1 VARALEGLSGPNG
14 PAALVDFTTTD
25 SSGPVLL
32 DLYLHPEGIGAV
44 LFHADVMRA
53 CGVPMEVPGS
63 LARATAVVRVAVSF
77 DVVAGPTSLT
87 TEIANVQPTQDELIA
102 FGTDAFERFAIEDL
116 YPRLRTDEG
125 SGHQP
130 ESLLECASHLL
141 GVGRLTEGFILGAQ
155 AQALLERRDSG
166 IGTGIDRPLPPREPT
181 EVPGVSRV
189 RPRDPLVS
197 VIIPTLDRPEMLTRA
212 LESVSRRTF
221 SDLEVIVV
229 NDGGAAPHGV
239 IDRFRDRIGPG
250 DRITLATHDQS
261 RGPSAARNTGV
272 ALARG
277 RYVNFLDD
285 DDRLLP
291 NHLAAL
297 VPVALLGA
305 PIVHGDVRSVVETAA
320 RPLPLATAMIVRYQ
334 FDYREEHY
342 RVDNCFPIQSIL
354 CERELILQAGG
365 FDETIP
371 VLEDWDLWL
380 RVFEIAQPIRV
391 RRMTSEV
398 RQREDRSNLTWRSND
413 VWLEVFAHIYEKTL
427 RFERIDPTLR
437 RERVKNLVSLGEQ
450 RGRAF
455 PRGAVGWLQG
465 DATLPP
471 IEPTNPLAAWGD
483 RQEARSENGR
493 PPAPRPEP
501 SCSIVIPCLNRMDL
515 TKQCLEAL
523 FTVTDGVPYEVIVVD
538 NGSDDGT
545 AEYLSSLGERIRVI
559 SNPENQGFAIAC
571 NQGARA
577 ATGEY
582 VVFLNNDTVPLRG
595 WLRAMVDVV
604 RTEPGVGIVGSK
616 LLFPDRSVQHIGVSM
631 SREFGTPYHIYRGA
645 PEDAPVAS
653 RRRDLNC
660 VTAACMLVR
669 KSEFEEVGGFDEGYR
684 NSFEDIDLCF
694 RMVQRG
700 YRVVYEPA
708 SVLLHLESQTSGRK
722 DHDPHNMRRFVERW
736 SDPSWLDE
744 ERVYAE
750 DGYVI
755 VRSDPPRIRPFLDDD
770 ERVRWMRVAEV
781 QFRAPREGVAALG
794 TLLEPSDWPR
804 ERPILAW
811 GESLCTASGLPGLA
825 ARFRA
830 EHDSLPEDTE
840 LRAGA

>member
-1 VARALEGLSGPNG
+1 
-14 PAALVDFTTTD
+14 
-25 SSGPVLL
+25 
-32 DLYLHPEGIGAV
+32 
-44 LFHADVMRA
+44 
-53 CGVPMEVPGS
+53 
-63 LARATAVVRVAVSF
+63 
-77 DVVAGPTSLT
+77 
-87 TEIANVQPTQDELIA
+87 
-102 FGTDAFERFAIEDL
+102 
-116 YPRLRTDEG
+116 
-125 SGHQP
+125 
-130 ESLLECASHLL
+130 
-141 GVGRLTEGFILGAQ
+141 
-155 AQALLERRDSG
+155 
-166 IGTGIDRPLPPREPT
+166 
-181 EVPGVSRV
+181 
-189 RPRDPLVS
+189 
-197 VIIPTLDRPEMLTRA
+197 
-212 LESVSRRTF
+212 
-221 SDLEVIVV
+221 
-229 NDGGAAPHGV
+229 
-239 IDRFRDRIGPG
+239 
-250 DRITLATHDQS
+250 
-261 RGPSAARNTGV
+261 
-272 ALARG
+272 
-277 RYVNFLDD
+277 
-285 DDRLLP
+285 
-291 NHLAAL
+291 
-297 VPVALLGA
+297 
-305 PIVHGDVRSVVETAA
+305 
-320 RPLPLATAMIVRYQ
+320 MIVRYQ

-380 RVFEIAQPIRV
+380 RVFEIAHPIRV

-437 RERVKNLVSLGEQ
+437 RQRVKNLVSLGEQ

-465 DATLPP
+465 DDTLPP

-483 RQEARSENGR
+483 REEAISESGRSL
-493 PPAPRPEP
+493 APRPQP
-501 SCSIVIPCLNRMDL
+501 SCSIVIPALNRLDL

-523 FTVTDGVPYEVIVVD
+523 FTVTGGVPYEVIVVD

-545 AEYLSSLGERIRVI
+545 AEYLSSLGEKIRVI
-559 SNPENQGFAIAC
+559 SNPENLGFAIAC

-577 ATGEY
+577 AIGEY

-604 RTEPGVGIVGSK
+604 RTESGVGIVGSK

-631 SREFGTPYHIYRGA
+631 SREHGTPYHIYRGA
-645 PEDAPVAS
+645 PEDALVAS

-669 KSEFEEVGGFDEGYR
+669 KSAFEDVGGFDEGYR

-708 SVLLHLESQTSGRK
+708 SVLFHLESQTSGRK
-722 DHDPHNMRRFVERW
+722 DHDPHNLRRFVERW

-750 DGYVI
+750 DGYVV

-770 ERVRWMRVAEV
+770 ERARWMRVAEV
-781 QFRAPREGVAALG
+781 QFRAPREGVASLG
-794 TLLEPSDWPR
+794 SLLEPSDWPR

-840 LRAGA
+840 MRAGA